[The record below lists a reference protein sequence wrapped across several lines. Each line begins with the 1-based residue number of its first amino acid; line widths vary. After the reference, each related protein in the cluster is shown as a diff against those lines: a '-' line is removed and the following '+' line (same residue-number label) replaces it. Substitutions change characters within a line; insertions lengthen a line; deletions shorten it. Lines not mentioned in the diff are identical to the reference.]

1 MKDNL
6 PLGSMSYCLFNYLVY
21 SKKKKTDY
29 PCTTVFVGLA
39 PVVRKAN
46 SAVHWVNNYPL
57 DSAIGF
63 PNTYPMDSA
72 INLLNNRSLLDKTN
86 CFLKLIDL
94 CVNLVTGT

>member
-21 SKKKKTDY
+21 SKKKKLITHVL
-29 PCTTVFVGLA
+29 VFVGLA

-57 DSAIGF
+57 DGAIGF
-63 PNTYPMDSA
+63 PNTYPMDS
-72 INLLNNRSLLDKTN
+72 
-86 CFLKLIDL
+86 DL
-94 CVNLVTGT
+94 SDG

>member
-21 SKKKKTDY
+21 SKKKKLITHVL
-29 PCTTVFVGLA
+29 VFVGLA

-46 SAVHWVNNYPL
+46 SAVHWVNNCPL